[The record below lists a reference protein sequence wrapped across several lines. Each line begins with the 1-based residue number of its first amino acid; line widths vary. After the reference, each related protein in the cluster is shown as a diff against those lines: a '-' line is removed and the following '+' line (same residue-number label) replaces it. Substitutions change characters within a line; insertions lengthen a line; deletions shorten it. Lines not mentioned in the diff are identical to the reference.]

1 MIFRNTVILAFC
13 LFKMVAFS
21 QVDAPT
27 LPIHDDTPIIQLT
40 KNNDTIFCGMG
51 ETSPEFIGGHKA
63 LYDFIKENLR
73 FPNPNLYCDYTGTVY
88 IGFVVNIEGRID
100 EIKIKRRLGDPFNE
114 EAIRLVKLM
123 DGKWKAGKQNG
134 RAVTVAYT
142 IPIKFKLE

>member
-51 ETSPEFIGGHKA
+51 ETSPEFIGGQKA
-63 LYDFIKENLR
+63 LFDFIKENLR
-73 FPNPNLYCDYTGTVY
+73 WANREVCVEGNVFV
-88 IGFVVNIEGRID
+88 GFIVTKEGYLTD
-100 EIKIKRRLGDPFNE
+100 IKVRRGIHPAFDE
-114 EAIRLVKLM
+114 EAIRVIKLTS
-123 DGKWKAGKQNG
+123 GKWKAGKQNG